1 MATSRSLLVGAAFG
15 AGALV
20 GRASVSPELRFA
32 KMTGSSIAGPDA
44 AGWITDFL
52 NAAYYRRD
60 PDQRDVDDLRLASAI
75 VTTRWHR
82 LGHRRLRLGDVVPFH
97 SAFGRDR
104 FVDGARSARGTL
116 DRPQLLEGASR
127 LHGTWFAD
135 AYADDER
142 RGWGIVFETP
152 AERAA
157 YDPEVR
163 LRLAR
168 LGPSTPPRAPG
179 REQTWHTYPPVEV
192 PSSAGVIGALSRP
205 ETWPDYASALGRF
218 TPLRRGGLPGQT
230 FEIEVVAGAARGR
243 PIFTRGYVTITT
255 LVTGE
260 DPEALRRYIDELND
274 GLARFGRD
282 EPPAVPAG
290 AEPVLAFDLTT
301 HEGHFMG
308 TSKNRLVLF
317 EEQGRAF
324 VRAAG
329 TWDPMPWHIDQAY
342 RRAGRDAQHAF
353 WGQAAD
359 LEESMLDQI
368 ALRLGRAAA

>member
-1 MATSRSLLVGAAFG
+1 MANSRFLLLGAAFG

-20 GRASVSPELRFA
+20 GRAYASPPLRFA
-32 KMTGSSIAGPDA
+32 RMTGSSIAGPDA

-52 NAAYYRRD
+52 NAAFYRRD
-60 PDQRDVDDLRLASAI
+60 PGQRDVDDLRLASAI
-75 VTTRWHR
+75 ITTRWHA

-116 DRPQLLEGASR
+116 DRAQLLEGASR
-127 LHGTWFAD
+127 LHGPWFAD

-142 RGWGIVFETP
+142 RGWGIAFETA

-168 LGPSTPPRAPG
+168 LGPPTPPHAPG
-179 REQTWHTYPPVEV
+179 AEQTWHTYPPVEV
-192 PSSAGVIGALSRP
+192 PSSDGVIGALSRP

-260 DPEALRRYIDELND
+260 DAEALRRYIEELND

-282 EPPAVPAG
+282 EPPAVPEG

-308 TSKNRLVLF
+308 YSKNRLVLF
-317 EEQGRAF
+317 EQDGRAF

-342 RRAGRDAQHAF
+342 QRAGRDAQHAF
-353 WGQAAD
+353 WGQGAD

-368 ALRLGRAAA
+368 ALRLGRPVA

>member
-1 MATSRSLLVGAAFG
+1 MASSRPLLFGAAFG

-20 GRASVSPELRFA
+20 GRASVSPQLRFA
-32 KMTGSSIAGPDA
+32 RMTGSSIAGPDA

-52 NAAYYRRD
+52 NAAYYRRE
-60 PDQRDVDDLRLASAI
+60 PEGRDVDDVRLASAI

-116 DRPQLLEGASR
+116 DRGQLLDGACR
-127 LHGTWFAD
+127 LHGPWFAD

-142 RGWGIVFETP
+142 RGWGIAFET
-152 AERAA
+152 AGEREA

-168 LGPSTPPRAPG
+168 LGPPTPPEAPT
-179 REQTWHTYPPVEV
+179 REQTWHTYPPVEM
-192 PSSAGVIGALSRP
+192 PSSDAVIAALSRT
-205 ETWPDYASALGRF
+205 ETWPDYASSLGRF
-218 TPLRRGGLPGQT
+218 TPLRAGGLPGQT

-243 PIFTRGYVTITT
+243 PVFTRGYVTITT
-255 LVTGE
+255 LVSGE
-260 DPEALRRYIDELND
+260 DPEGLRSYIDDLND

-282 EPPAVPAG
+282 EPPAVPEG

-308 TSKNRLVLF
+308 RSKNRLVLF
-317 EEQGRAF
+317 EEQGRTY

-329 TWDPMPWHIDQAY
+329 TWDPMPWHVDQAY

-353 WGQAAD
+353 WGQGGD

>member
-20 GRASVSPELRFA
+20 GRASASPPLRFA
-32 KMTGSSIAGPDA
+32 RMTGSSIAGADA
-44 AGWITDFL
+44 AGWVTDFL

-60 PDQRDVDDLRLASAI
+60 PRQRDVDDLRLASAI
-75 VTTRWHR
+75 ITTRWHR

-104 FVDGARSARGTL
+104 FVDGARSARGSL
-116 DRPQLLEGASR
+116 DRTQLLEGACR
-127 LHGTWFAD
+127 LHGPWFTD
-135 AYADDER
+135 AYADDDR
-142 RGWGIVFETP
+142 RGWGIAFETTS
-152 AERAA
+152 ERAA

-168 LGPSTPPRAPG
+168 LCPSTPPEAPG

-192 PSSAGVIGALSRP
+192 PSSDAVIGALSQP
-205 ETWPDYASALGRF
+205 ETWPDYASALRRL

-230 FEIEVVAGAARGR
+230 FEIEVVAWAASGR

-255 LVTGE
+255 IVSRE
-260 DPEALRRYIDELND
+260 DPEALGRYVDELND
-274 GLARFGRD
+274 GLARFGRG
-282 EPPAVPAG
+282 EPPAVG
-290 AEPVLAFDLTT
+290 EDAEPVLAFDLTT

-308 TSKNRLVLF
+308 RSKNRLILF
-317 EEQGRAF
+317 EEDGRAW

-359 LEESMLDQI
+359 PDESMLDQI
-368 ALRLGRAAA
+368 AVRLGRATV

>member
-1 MATSRSLLVGAAFG
+1 MTVSRPLLVGAAFG

-20 GRASVSPELRFA
+20 GRASASPQLRFA
-32 KMTGSSIAGPDA
+32 RMTGSSIAGPDA

-52 NAAYYRRD
+52 NSAYYRRD
-60 PDQRDVDDLRLASAI
+60 PARRDVDDLRLASAI

-82 LGHRRLRLGDVVPFH
+82 LGHRRLRLGDAVAFH
-97 SAFGRDR
+97 RAFGRER
-104 FVDGARSARGTL
+104 FIDGARSARGTL
-116 DRPQLLEGASR
+116 DRGQLLDGAGR
-127 LHGTWFAD
+127 LLGPWFAG
-135 AYADDER
+135 AYADSAR
-142 RGWGIVFETP
+142 RGWGIAFESRE
-152 AERAA
+152 ERAA
-157 YDPEVR
+157 YDPEAR

-168 LGPSTPPRAPG
+168 LGSSTPPEAPG
-179 REQTWHTYPPVEV
+179 REQTWHTYPAVEM
-192 PSSAGVIGALSRP
+192 PSSAAVIAALGRP

-218 TPLRRGGLPGQT
+218 TPLRRGGLAGQT

-255 LVTGE
+255 LVSGE

-282 EPPAVPAG
+282 EPPAVG
-290 AEPVLAFDLTT
+290 EDAEPVLAFDLTT

-308 TSKNRLVLF
+308 RSKNRLVLF
-317 EEQGRAF
+317 EQQGRAF

-353 WGQAAD
+353 WGQGAD
-359 LEESMLDQI
+359 PEESMLHQI
-368 ALRLGRAAA
+368 ALRVGRAGT